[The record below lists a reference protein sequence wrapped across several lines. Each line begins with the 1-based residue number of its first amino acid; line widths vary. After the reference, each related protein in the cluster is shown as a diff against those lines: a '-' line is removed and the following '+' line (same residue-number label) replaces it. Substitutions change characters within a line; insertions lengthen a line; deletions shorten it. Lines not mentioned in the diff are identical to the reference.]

1 MISKVKRMNNV
12 IIKHEWVKSWSSEG
26 IGWIQLNHDNKL
38 NPLSAGFILAIQEA
52 AIKFDEDTSIGCIV
66 LIGSDKAFAAGADLK
81 EMVELNYA
89 TVLQNRY
96 IENGWLDIPKIQTPI
111 IAGVKGYAL
120 GGGCELAMMCDFI
133 VASEN
138 AKFGQPEINIGA
150 IPGAGGTQR
159 LTRSIGKSK
168 AMYAILTGEM
178 VTAQEAEKS
187 GLVAKVFDNDNFD
200 NSLKDIALKI
210 ANQSKPL
217 AKLAKQAVNVAY
229 ETTLEE
235 GVRSERALFYSTFA
249 LEDHV
254 EGMKAFSKKRKPLWK
269 NK

>member
-1 MISKVKRMNNV
+1 MNNIV
-12 IIKHEWVKSWSSEG
+12 VKTEWVKSWSENG
-26 IGWIQLNHDNKL
+26 VGWVQLNHENKL
-38 NPLSAGFILAIQEA
+38 NPLSAGFILAIKEA
-52 AIKFDEDTSIGCIV
+52 AEKFDRDTSIGCIV
-66 LIGSDKAFAAGADLK
+66 LTGSDKAFAAGADLK
-81 EMVELNYA
+81 EMVKLNYSS
-89 TVLQNRY
+89 VSESRY

-120 GGGCELAMMCDFI
+120 GGGCELAMMCDI
-133 VASEN
+133 IIASEN

-168 AMYAILTGEM
+168 AMLAVLTGDM
-178 VTAQEAEKS
+178 ISAIDAENC
-187 GLVAKVFDNDNFD
+187 GLVAKVFKDNEFE
-200 NSLKDIALKI
+200 IALKEI
-210 ANQSKPL
+210 AIKIASQSKPL

-235 GVRSERALFYSTFA
+235 GVRSERSLFYSTFA

-254 EGMKAFSKKRKPLWK
+254 EGMKAFSEKRKPKWK

>member
-1 MISKVKRMNNV
+1 MNSVVPKNEW
-12 IIKHEWVKSWSSEG
+12 IKTWRENG
-26 IGWIQLNHDNKL
+26 IGWVQLNHENKL
-38 NPLSAGFILAIQEA
+38 NPLSAAFILAIKEA
-52 AIKFDEDTSIGCIV
+52 TEKFDNDLSVGCIV
-66 LIGSDKAFAAGADLK
+66 LIGSEKAFAAGADLK
-81 EMVELNYA
+81 EMVKHNYA
-89 TVLQNRY
+89 SVSETRY

-133 VASEN
+133 IASDN
-138 AKFGQPEINIGA
+138 ARFGQPEINIGA

-168 AMYAILTGEM
+168 AMLAILTGDM
-178 VTAQEAEKS
+178 MSADEAEKS
-187 GLVAKVFDNDNFD
+187 GLVAKVIGNEEFDV
-200 NSLKDIALKI
+200 SLKDIAQKI

-235 GVRSERALFYSTFA
+235 GIRSERALFYSTFA
-249 LEDHV
+249 LDDHV
-254 EGMKAFSKKRKPLWK
+254 EGMEAFSEKRKPIWN

>member
-1 MISKVKRMNNV
+1 MNNIV
-12 IIKHEWVKSWSSEG
+12 VKNEWVKSWSENG
-26 IGWIQLNHDNKL
+26 VGWVQLNHENKL
-38 NPLSAGFILAIQEA
+38 NPLSAGFILAIKEA
-52 AIKFDEDTSIGCIV
+52 AEKFDRDTSIGCIV
-66 LIGSDKAFAAGADLK
+66 LTGSDKAFAAGADLK
-81 EMVELNYA
+81 EMVKLNYSS
-89 TVLQNRY
+89 VSESRY

-120 GGGCELAMMCDFI
+120 GGGCELAMMCDI
-133 VASEN
+133 IIASEN

-168 AMYAILTGEM
+168 AMLAILTGDM
-178 VTAQEAEKS
+178 ISANDAENC
-187 GLVAKVFDNDNFD
+187 GLVAKVFKDNEYE
-200 NSLKDIALKI
+200 IALKEI
-210 ANQSKPL
+210 AIKIASQSKPL

-235 GVRSERALFYSTFA
+235 GIRSERSLFYSTFA

-254 EGMKAFSKKRKPLWK
+254 EGMEAFSEKRKPNWK

>member
-1 MISKVKRMNNV
+1 M
-12 IIKHEWVKSWSSEG
+12 
-26 IGWIQLNHDNKL
+26 
-38 NPLSAGFILAIQEA
+38 
-52 AIKFDEDTSIGCIV
+52 
-66 LIGSDKAFAAGADLK
+66 IGSEKAFAAGADLK
-81 EMVELNYA
+81 EMVKHNYA
-89 TVLQNRY
+89 SVSETRY

-133 VASEN
+133 IASEN

-168 AMYAILTGEM
+168 AMLAILTGDM
-178 VTAQEAEKS
+178 MSADEAEKS
-187 GLVAKVFDNDNFD
+187 GLVAKVITNDKFDV
-200 NSLKDIALKI
+200 SLKEIAQKI

-235 GVRSERALFYSTFA
+235 GIRSERALFYSTFA

-254 EGMKAFSKKRKPLWK
+254 EGMEAFSEKRKPIWN

>member
-1 MISKVKRMNNV
+1 MNKVRAK
-12 IIKHEWVKSWSSEG
+12 KEWVKTWSDKG
-26 IGWIQLNHDNKL
+26 IGWIQLSHENNL
-38 NPLSAGFILAIQEA
+38 NPLSSGFIIAIKEA
-52 AIKFDEDTSIGCIV
+52 AVEFDNDASIGCIV
-66 LIGSDKAFAAGADLK
+66 LIGSEKAFAAGADLK
-81 EMVELNYA
+81 EMVQLNYA
-89 TVLQNRY
+89 SVTESRY
-96 IENGWLDIPKIQTPI
+96 IENGWLEIPKLQTPI

-133 VASEN
+133 IASEN

-178 VTAQEAEKS
+178 ISANEAEKS
-187 GLVAKVFDNDNFD
+187 GLVARVFNDHSFD
-200 NSLKDIALKI
+200 EALKTIALKI
-210 ANQSKPL
+210 SNQSKPL
-217 AKLAKQAVNVAY
+217 ARLAKQAVNTAY

-235 GVRSERALFYSTFA
+235 GIRSERALFYSTFA

-254 EGMKAFSKKRKPLWK
+254 EGMKAFSEKRQPTWK

>member
-1 MISKVKRMNNV
+1 MNN
-12 IIKHEWVKSWSSEG
+12 IIPKTEWVKSWSENG
-26 IGWIQLNHDNKL
+26 IGWVQLNHENKL
-38 NPLSAGFILAIQEA
+38 NPLSAGFILAIKEA
-52 AIKFDEDTSIGCIV
+52 AEKFDDDLSIGCIV

-81 EMVELNYA
+81 EMVKHNYA
-89 TVLQNRY
+89 SVLETKY
-96 IENGWLDIPKIQTPI
+96 IENGWLDVPKIQTPI

-133 VASEN
+133 IASDN

-159 LTRSIGKSK
+159 LSRSIGKSK
-168 AMYAILTGEM
+168 AMYAVLTGDMISAE
-178 VTAQEAEKS
+178 EAERS
-187 GLVAKVFDNDNFD
+187 GLVAKVFSTADFAS
-200 NSLKDIALKI
+200 SLKEIALKI

-217 AKLAKQAVNVAY
+217 AKLAKQAVNVSY

-235 GVRSERALFYSTFA
+235 GIRSERALFYSTFA
-249 LEDHV
+249 LDDHV
-254 EGMKAFSKKRKPLWK
+254 EGMEAFSEKRKPTWK